1 LNFQTPLYEKIKT
14 EIDRRVVT
22 GLWPVNYPVPSELV
36 LATEFGASRLT
47 VRRALR
53 ELQTAGVLS
62 RVQGRGTFVLGPRV
76 PCAVFGLVAISEAI
90 MASGGAYSCQLLSHT
105 TLLPDDPNRNMLL
118 VPDGATV
125 FFSSVLHLEDGTPV
139 QLEERYVH
147 AAEAPHYLEQD
158 FSVRG
163 PDAWLQQATRVT
175 RVENTIRAI
184 RADDALRQHLQI
196 DGNQPCLLL
205 DRSTWRDGVP
215 VTRSRFIYPG
225 DRYRLRSAHDAHITR
240 DELMAGVTG
249 VR

>member
-1 LNFQTPLYEKIKT
+1 LNLQPPLYEIIKT
-14 EIDRRVVT
+14 EIDRRVAT
-22 GLWPVNYPVPSELV
+22 GVWPVNSPVPSETV

-53 ELQTAGVLS
+53 ELQTAGVLN

-76 PCAVFGLVAISEAI
+76 PCAVFGLIAISEAI
-90 MASGGAYSCQLLSHT
+90 AASGGAYSCQMLTHT
-105 TLLPDDPNRNMLL
+105 TLLPDDPNRSMLL
-118 VPDGATV
+118 VPEGAKV

-147 AAEAPHYLEQD
+147 AAEAPRYLEQD
-158 FSVRG
+158 FSIRG

-184 RADDALRQHLQI
+184 RADDALRQRLQI